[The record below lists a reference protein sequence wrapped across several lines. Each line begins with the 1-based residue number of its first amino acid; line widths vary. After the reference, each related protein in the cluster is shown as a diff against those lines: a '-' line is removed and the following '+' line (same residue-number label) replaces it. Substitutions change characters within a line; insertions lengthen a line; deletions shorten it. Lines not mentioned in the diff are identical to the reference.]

1 MAQEMQEID
10 IRAWVIRILKNWYW
24 FVLSCVIFTGLGLL
38 AYYSKTE
45 KYTVDAKIMLRT
57 SENENNFLP
66 QTELMGMMG
75 VSGMKS
81 TEDEIEILSS
91 RDNIAKIITSLDL
104 QSEYRKK
111 DKLRWIGQY
120 PKGDI
125 LINYPPQ
132 FLDTITRGVQVS
144 VKIRKDDYL
153 VRVKFGKYNRSRHI
167 VKDITK
173 PFNTCAGTISFDINR
188 PLEIERGDRY
198 MVTTLPTLL
207 RINEYKKAF
216 TAATVKKES
225 NTIEISSVTDM
236 PGRAKKFILMEIDLY
251 NQDAVDDKN
260 LKASSTAVF
269 LEERLKLLKQ
279 ELVVAE
285 SEIARF
291 QEEQNI
297 IDFGA
302 EAELFIEESAEY
314 RKRLAEIET
323 QLHLVQFVEDFLAD
337 TSKTSSIIP
346 ANLGLYD
353 EALITSIEQYNGLI
367 MRRLRIV
374 RTADMENPLL
384 KQIDMQLALVCGNL
398 EACLA
403 NVRQT
408 LSIKKEDLQV
418 RYDISKQGL
427 GSTPSVRMTYAEMIR
442 EKKIKEQLYLFLSR
456 QREENALTLSSTI
469 MPAKVLAAPQV
480 NPIPV
485 APRLKLYVLFFFI
498 LGAGLP
504 LGIMIVYDIMNNR
517 ISNDHKEIEK
527 KLKIPFAGMLV
538 KNHRGEHVAVRE
550 GENSVSAELF
560 RTLRTNIRFMQPVS
574 TDCPVMLVT
583 SSVNGEGKSYVA
595 TNLAISMALLGKKVA
610 LVGLDIR
617 KPMLATYLNLPTQGC
632 LTSYLSEDAYSLE
645 DTIVPSNV
653 ANLDILPA
661 GVIPPNPSELL
672 QSERLDTLF
681 VELRKRYDCVVIDS
695 APVALVS
702 DTFLLNRVADMTIY
716 VTRANYTTFDLIDF
730 LNQAHEQ
737 QRLPKMVAVL
747 NGVDAKKIGYGY
759 GYGYGQQTQTKK
771 WWQLKQ
777 A

>member
-1 MAQEMQEID
+1 MAQEIQEID

-111 DKLRWIGQY
+111 DKLRWVGQY
-120 PKGDI
+120 PKGDV
-125 LINYPPQ
+125 LINYPSQ
-132 FLDTITRGVQVS
+132 FLDTITRSVYVS
-144 VKIRKDDYL
+144 VKVRKDDYL
-153 VRVKFGKYNRSRHI
+153 VRVKFGKYNRSRHV

-173 PFNTCAGTISFDINR
+173 PFKTCAGTISFNINR
-188 PLEIERGDRY
+188 SSEIERGDRY
-198 MVTTLPTLL
+198 RVTTLPTLL

-216 TAATVKKES
+216 TAAAVKKES

-260 LKASSTAVF
+260 LRASSTAVF

-297 IDFGA
+297 IDFGT

-353 EALITSIEQYNGLI
+353 EALITTIEQYNGLV
-367 MRRLRIV
+367 MRKLRLV
-374 RTADMENPLL
+374 RTADMDNPLL

-408 LSIKKEDLQV
+408 LSIRKEDLQV

-427 GSTPSVRMTYAEMIR
+427 GSTPSVRMAYAEMIR

-504 LGIMIVYDIMNNR
+504 LGIMIVYDVMNNR
-517 ISNDHKEIEK
+517 ISNDYKEVEK

-560 RTLRTNIRFMQPVS
+560 RTLRTNIRFMQPVNA
-574 TDCPVMLVT
+574 DCPVMLVT

-632 LTSYLSEDAYSLE
+632 LTSYLSEDVYSLE

-672 QSERLDTLF
+672 QSERLDALF
-681 VELRKRYDCVVIDS
+681 VELRKRYDYVVIDS

>member
-1 MAQEMQEID
+1 MAQEIQEID

-24 FVLSCVIFTGLGLL
+24 FLLSCVIFTGLGLL
-38 AYYSKTE
+38 AYYSKT
-45 KYTVDAKIMLRT
+45 KKFTVDAKIMLRA
-57 SENENNFLP
+57 SENENSFLP
-66 QTELMGMMG
+66 QTELMGMLG
-75 VSGMKS
+75 VSDMKS

-91 RDNIAKIITSLDL
+91 RDNIAKIITSLEL

-111 DKLRWIGQY
+111 DKLCWVGQY
-120 PKGDI
+120 PVGDI
-125 LINYPPQ
+125 SINYPSQ
-132 FLDTITRGVQVS
+132 FLDTITRGVLVS
-144 VKIRKDDYL
+144 VKVRKDDYL
-153 VRVKFGKYNRSRHI
+153 VRVKFGKYNRSRHV
-167 VKDITK
+167 VKDITR

-188 PLEIERGDRY
+188 PSEIEKGDLFKI
-198 MVTTLPTLL
+198 TTLPVLL
-207 RINEYKKAF
+207 RTNEYKVAF
-216 TAATVKKES
+216 SAATVKKES
-225 NTIEISSVTDM
+225 KVIEISTVTDM
-236 PGRAKKFILMEIDLY
+236 PWRAKQFILMEIDLY
-251 NQDAVDDKN
+251 NQDAIDDKN
-260 LKASSTAVF
+260 LMASSTAVF

-279 ELVVAE
+279 DLIIAE

-297 IDFGA
+297 IDFGT

-353 EALITSIEQYNGLI
+353 DALISTIEQYNGLV
-367 MRRLRIV
+367 MRRLRLE

-418 RYDISKQGL
+418 RYDVSKQGL

-456 QREENALTLSSTI
+456 QREENALTLSSSI
-469 MPAKVLAAPQV
+469 VPAKVLAVPQV
-480 NPIPV
+480 NPNPV
-485 APRLKLYVLFFFI
+485 SPRLKLYVLFFLF
-498 LGAGLP
+498 LGVGFP
-504 LGIMIVYDIMNNR
+504 LGMMIVYDMMNNR
-517 ISNDHKEIEK
+517 ISNDHKEVEK

-560 RTLRTNIRFMQPVS
+560 RTLRTNIRFMQPVNA
-574 TDCPVMLVT
+574 DCPVMLVT
-583 SSVNGEGKSYVA
+583 SSINGEGKSYVA

-730 LNQAHEQ
+730 LNQTHEQ

-747 NGVDAKKIGYGY
+747 NGVDAKKVGYGY

>member
-1 MAQEMQEID
+1 MAQEIQEID

-24 FVLSCVIFTGLGLL
+24 FLLSCVIFTGLGLL
-38 AYYSKTE
+38 AYYSKT
-45 KYTVDAKIMLRT
+45 KKFTVDAKIMLRT

-75 VSGMKS
+75 VSGMKT

-111 DKLRWIGQY
+111 DKLRWVGQY

-125 LINYPPQ
+125 LINYPSQ
-132 FLDTITRGVQVS
+132 FLDTITRSVYVS
-144 VKIRKDDYL
+144 VKVRKDDYL
-153 VRVKFGKYNRSRHI
+153 VRVEFGKYNRSRHV

-173 PFNTCAGTISFDINR
+173 PFKTCAGTISFDINR
-188 PLEIERGDRY
+188 PSKVERGDRY
-198 MVTTLPTLL
+198 KVTTPPMLL

-236 PGRAKKFILMEIDLY
+236 PGRAKQFILMEIDLY

-260 LKASSTAVF
+260 LRASSTAIF

-279 ELVVAE
+279 ELIVAE
-285 SEIARF
+285 SKIARF

-297 IDFGA
+297 IDFGT

-504 LGIMIVYDIMNNR
+504 LGIMIVYDVMNNR
-517 ISNDHKEIEK
+517 ISNDHKEVEK

-560 RTLRTNIRFMQPVS
+560 RTLRTNIRFMQPVN

-632 LTSYLSEDAYSLE
+632 LTSYLSEEVYSLE

-747 NGVDAKKIGYGY
+747 NSVDAKKVGYGY